1 MKLIH
6 APGYSIRVITSSTSD
21 EVPLCE
27 VIVAGKGT
35 GKILQ
40 GAVFEAALKWN
51 DYVLLFVTNDVFFED
66 TLNIYLLDQALNV
79 VDYARMYYIYATGIF
94 SDVDLD
100 EIDTVQFTFLGD
112 LRWVLRLFPEKKFFI
127 PIFSDAFGVHRPLT
141 FYRKFQLSPGRTP
154 LRDHSAS
161 SHSTGNR
168 GSQTELV

>member
-1 MKLIH
+1 MKLIRT
-6 APGYSIRVITSSTSD
+6 PDYSIRAITSSTSD

-35 GKILQ
+35 GKVLQ

-51 DYVLLFVTNDVFFED
+51 DYVLLFVTNDVCFED

-79 VDYARMYYIYATGIF
+79 VDYARVYYIYATGIF

-100 EIDTVQFTFLGD
+100 EIDTVRFTFLGD

-127 PIFSDAFGVHRPLT
+127 PIFSDAFGVHRPLA
-141 FYRKFQLSPGRTP
+141 FYRKFQLSPARA
-154 LRDHSAS
+154 RQDDSAS
-161 SHSTGNR
+161 SLSTGNG
-168 GSQTELV
+168 GSQN